1 MIDLVWIVTILS
13 VIILGA
19 LTAFTLINKSKRKLA
34 IVLLG
39 IGLFILPLR
48 VGLVWSLYTH
58 AEPIDSTLPY
68 ILKNNVQNE
77 LPLFSQTKTSVKVFD
92 NSKRQFFVLYK
103 VGCPYCNGAHAE
115 IERNIAQLKDKTQIH
130 YVETST
136 PLGKKL
142 VKKYHIQKAHTM
154 IVTNPQKNEAQ
165 MFEEGLAKTLASGK
179 TSYQA
184 DKASIHQAFKY
195 FTE

>member
-1 MIDLVWIVTILS
+1 MIDYAWILTLMFNAIVGVYAVYRLVQ
-13 VIILGA
+13 
-19 LTAFTLINKSKRKLA
+19 INKKILMA
-34 IVLLG
+34 VLVG
-39 IGLFILPLR
+39 IIALILPLR
-48 VGLVWSLYTH
+48 LMFVWGFYTQ
-58 AEPIDSTLPY
+58 AEPIESTIPY
-68 ILKNNVQNE
+68 LLKKNVQKE
-77 LPLFSQTKTSVKVFD
+77 LPIFSHTKTSSKTID
-92 NSKRQFFVLYK
+92 NSKRQFFILYK

-154 IVTNPQKNEAQ
+154 IVTNPKKNEAQ